1 MIEEKIA
8 KVLMEFLASN
18 TDGGGRGGEFKVK
31 DLVEELTT
39 LIQQERESAV
49 REFVG
54 WIQGQAHEYKAAV
67 HMPVNQAHI
76 QVREVY
82 ELLNQFLQGQNK

>member
-1 MIEEKIA
+1 MTLNEKIEEIIKEHSYFIQ
-8 KVLMEFLASN
+8 N
-18 TDGGGRGGEFKVK
+18 D
-31 DLVEELTT
+31 VENFNMPEVIKELLS

>member
-39 LIQQERESAV
+39 LIKQEKEKAYLNGVNDFCDWNIRHSDGGYAMDMM
-49 REFVG
+49 EFLK
-54 WIQGQAHEYKAAV
+54 E
-67 HMPVNQAHI
+67 
-76 QVREVY
+76 
-82 ELLNQFLQGQNK
+82 QNK